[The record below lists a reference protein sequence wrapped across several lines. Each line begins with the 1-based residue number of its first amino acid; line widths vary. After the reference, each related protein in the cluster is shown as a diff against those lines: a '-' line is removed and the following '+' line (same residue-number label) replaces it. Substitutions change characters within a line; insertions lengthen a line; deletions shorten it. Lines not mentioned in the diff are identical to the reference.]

1 MRKITAGTIYH
12 IAKEHSAKTSEN
24 AGNLQVCDSTILP
37 KYFSSD
43 PIHNAEL
50 YLEQTYG
57 GKLFYFEGLFY
68 GYNGK
73 FYVKIS
79 KGQLI
84 GEFERKLVSVRIPEK
99 DGFRKLTQPEIRIA
113 WEALTK
119 IVSSKSF
126 VEPAYLDGKPGAE
139 DLLVFPNGILNLK
152 GVMIGGRNFFPLA
165 GFDPNL
171 FITGTLAFD
180 YDPTAGYDEFLEI
193 IRGYTGESGVL
204 LLQEFFGYALTYR
217 TDLQKCLAIIG
228 PSRSGK
234 STIARIIIKLLGAAN
249 VANTTLNLLA
259 SDFGLSQLIGKK
271 LAVIGDTQ
279 QIEQKK
285 RDTAKEAILNITGED
300 PVGINQKH
308 KSIISQKLPCKLLIV
323 GNKLPSLIDN
333 AGALSNRIIVVPF
346 PNSFAG
352 NEDPAIERRL
362 DNMLPGIM
370 NWAFDG
376 LHRLFALNG
385 GKFTV
390 CEPGLEYLN
399 QFVKSSNPMVEFID
413 ECCVYP
419 AGHGNSVTTDNL
431 YAAYQAFCCDEGR
444 PYLSKQHFFTDL
456 KANAPH
462 ITQGQERHNGRRRRF
477 YRNIALKEG
486 VTQNAQ
492 PYFPPTLTN

>member
-1 MRKITAGTIYH
+1 MVMDG
-12 IAKEHSAKTSEN
+12 
-24 AGNLQVCDSTILP
+24 
-37 KYFSSD
+37 
-43 PIHNAEL
+43 
-50 YLEQTYG
+50 
-57 GKLFYFEGLFY
+57 
-68 GYNGK
+68 NGK
-73 FYVKIS
+73 
-79 KGQLI
+79 
-84 GEFERKLVSVRIPEK
+84 RKLRIHEIKSALESLIKSV
-99 DGFRKLTQPEIRIA
+99 L
-113 WEALTK
+113 
-119 IVSSKSF
+119 SKRHT
-126 VEPAYLDGKPGAE
+126 PPMYLNGQEGAE
-139 DLLVFPNGILNLK
+139 DQLVFPNGILNLK

-171 FITGTLAFD
+171 FITGTLGFD
-180 YDPTAGYDEFLEI
+180 YDPSAGYEEFLKI
-193 IRGYTGESGVL
+193 ICGYTDEKGVL
-204 LLQEFFGYALTYR
+204 VLQEFFGYALTYR

-362 DNMLPGIM
+362 DNMLPSIM
-370 NWAFDG
+370 NFALDG
-376 LHRLFALNG
+376 LYRLYAVNG

-399 QFVKSSNPMVEFID
+399 QFIKSSNPMVEFIQ

-419 AGHGNSVTTDNL
+419 AGQENSVPSENL
-431 YAAYQAFCCDEGR
+431 FAAYQAHCCNEGR
-444 PYLSKQHFFTDL
+444 PYLSKEHFFTDL

-486 VTQNAQ
+486 VTQNPQ